1 MNKSSELFLEGRYRY
16 VDYKYEMKKSQM
28 EEDENRLAMVKTSSR
43 NLLLSEH
50 QRLPI
55 TT

>member
-28 EEDENRLAMVKTSSR
+28 EKMKID
-43 NLLLSEH
+43 
-50 QRLPI
+50 
-55 TT
+55 